1 MDAVLPAAGPGGMS
15 PRTLARLT
23 GLFFLVTMVLGIVAQ
38 LGLEARLV
46 LPADAAATAANLR
59 AQPEALRLA
68 FSIFLVEMLSQV
80 TMIGLFYALLRPA
93 GRLAARV
100 ALLYGLAGVT
110 IKTMSRLL
118 FIAPLSI
125 VGGAAYLAVFEPA
138 QLEALA
144 LLSFKLNAEGAAI
157 ALAFFG
163 VETVLQG
170 YLVLRSTFLP
180 RFLGALQI
188 VAGLGWM
195 TFVSPTLGMRLF
207 PLVAGLGLA
216 GALLTIGWLLV
227 KGVDE
232 ARWRAMAAT
241 PSPG

>member
-1 MDAVLPAAGPGGMS
+1 MDAVSLDGSRSAMS
-15 PRTLARLT
+15 PKTLARLAA
-23 GLFFLVTMVLGIVAQ
+23 LFFLVTMVLGIVAQ

-46 LPADAAATAANLR
+46 MPRDAAATAANLR
-59 AQPEALRLA
+59 AQPDALRLA
-68 FSIFLVEMLSQV
+68 FSIFLVEMLSQI
-80 TMIGLFYALLRPA
+80 TMIGLFYTLLRPA
-93 GRLAARV
+93 GRLAARI

-138 QLEALA
+138 QLESLA
-144 LLSFKLNAEGAAI
+144 LLSFKLNDVGAAI

-163 VETVLQG
+163 VETMLQG

-180 RFLGALQI
+180 RFLGAIQL

-195 TFVSPTLGMRLF
+195 TFVSPTLGIRLF
-207 PLVAGLGLA
+207 PIVAGVGLL
-216 GALLTIGWLLV
+216 GALLNIGWLLV
-227 KGVDE
+227 KGVDAE
-232 ARWRAMAAT
+232 RWRAMDAAA
-241 PSPG
+241 SPG